1 MAMVCEPSCDSEGVQ
16 ENAPV
21 FWFIE
26 APVGAPAPSV
36 NSRVSAVPPM
46 TSLSESPWP

>member
-1 MAMVCEPSCDSEGVQ
+1 MVMVCMPSCDSEGVQ

-26 APVGAPAPSV
+26 APVGGAEHCQREPQGVGRPPDDV
-36 NSRVSAVPPM
+36 AV
-46 TSLSESPWP
+46 